1 MPRSKVKSFHTLS
14 HTLINVIYS
23 QLSTF
28 KIVILGGDAQSNNI
42 PTASDANGNHVRP
55 SEVRP
60 TIG

>member
-1 MPRSKVKSFHTLS
+1 M
-14 HTLINVIYS
+14 IYS